1 MIAMKKKK
9 HAHASLYFVD
19 EEVEL
24 DESFERDEESIP
36 RLSDEQLES
45 LERKGVYTPGPE
57 TKTNRRTIQPT
68 KASSDT
74 SIGEKGEPVS
84 VASGNIVAPR
94 LREDRSHFNRA
105 VQSRIDEDEFGF
117 NFDERGFDFWSAGV
131 RIGMVAA
138 VFALCVWLAG
148 LWRNSDPVRDSE
160 LPKLSAASLVNS
172 KSIGAPMGLSASDP
186 SSDFRI
192 TTKQISDIEVGMRVP
207 AHNPDR
213 TDAER
218 ASASTNVDPK
228 TWRVFELE
236 LEKENGAGKLELK
249 LLRPVSWLVDEVAK
263 TDALLIE
270 SLIAESESSVPEL
283 SDEATQ
289 FLSDLES
296 QSTTDVIASM
306 VGLASRFGNPVNAT
320 LGYFNDTWQSE
331 LQSIVEYELC
341 RDDSI
346 DSILAGEGVG
356 SEVYLTMPELGA
368 VGFAKVL
375 SISAAPEVNAGPG
388 EVVTGTFRHSSAQ
401 VLDLR
406 FDASGIRNTEM
417 AQTAPVGFSNDSQPT
432 SRHLSSSGLT
442 PQASSLTLGVT
453 AAHPFWSVDREEF
466 VPAGDLRQF
475 ERVVA
480 IDGREFRLTS
490 ITPRDGPETVY
501 NFEVA
506 NEHVYY
512 VGDDGLLVHNLYL
525 THMHHSIPRAI
536 QRRLAK
542 AGNAAANSSN
552 VIGRAGLPNRIKVSA
567 RQRQGWLGL
576 IAEAI
581 AGSLHPNDLA
591 AVP

>member
-388 EVVTGTFRHSSAQ
+388 EVVTGTFRHASAQ

-417 AQTAPVGFSNDSQPT
+417 AQTAPVGIG
-432 SRHLSSSGLT
+432 SG
-442 PQASSLTLGVT
+442 
-453 AAHPFWSVDREEF
+453 HRW
-466 VPAGDLRQF
+466 
-475 ERVVA
+475 
-480 IDGREFRLTS
+480 
-490 ITPRDGPETVY
+490 
-501 NFEVA
+501 
-506 NEHVYY
+506 
-512 VGDDGLLVHNLYL
+512 
-525 THMHHSIPRAI
+525 
-536 QRRLAK
+536 RRGFK
-542 AGNAAANSSN
+542 T
-552 VIGRAGLPNRIKVSA
+552 
-567 RQRQGWLGL
+567 
-576 IAEAI
+576 
-581 AGSLHPNDLA
+581 
-591 AVP
+591 